1 MIFQKYKYI
10 ILSSVILGT
19 IGLSVTSVNIE
30 ALDDKKEQ
38 ENNTILNNN
47 SSTNGVENKF
57 SERSFSINSIDSE
70 SNNLSNNSNSRVNVG
85 NTVIKGRQ
93 ERIGDWEVQW
103 WGDGGYDYCELLEYK
118 GSSLNIDLDTGMGN
132 RADNVI
138 LDTSNLKKIIPNY
151 KNIESINLGRF
162 GYGALQ
168 PSKVQNNK
176 VTAVTNIDF
185 SGFSSLKSVIL
196 NKIDTSR
203 VTSLSNMFA
212 DCSSL
217 VSVNLGSINTGNV
230 SSFRDMF
237 ARCNSLQSI
246 DLSNINTDKAT
257 DMQGVFYHCPNLRN
271 INVSTWNT
279 SNVTNFQGMFDGC
292 SQLSSLNIKNF
303 NTSKATTLKDMFYGC
318 TQLKI
323 LDLSSFVLNEN
334 VNDSGMFTTLGKT
347 ELLVLT
353 NDTKLKNLD
362 YNARFNRV
370 PLNGPILD
378 ANGGRFSGNQVT
390 KNYFEKCAYEPN
402 KIELTEFEKFKNENQ
417 PTLEGKYRFTEWQP
431 SKEINSAK
439 TVLDLLDVTY
449 IAQYHHTEWNYQWD
463 SSDNYYTLTEYIGTD
478 RNIVVPNEIC
488 GKPTKI
494 NLSSAFPLKN
504 LGGSSPWT
512 NVTSVRFS
520 NNNGKKVK
528 AIGNKIWFNSWSNM
542 TEFDGSGLD
551 TSNINDLEK
560 TFENCSKLNRI
571 NISGWNTSNV
581 TTMFDMFAKCS
592 SLETIDIKNWNTSQL
607 TNMQG
612 IFYQCTN
619 LKNIDLS
626 SWNTEHVTNMIGTFN
641 QCSNLNSVNIKNFN
655 TKKVNSMQDMFRKCD
670 NLKIIDL
677 SSFVLNNNTDTN
689 GMFYTLTDMELLVLT
704 TDNTLKTL
712 NYQDKFNRIPL
723 HGPILDANGG
733 KFSDNTVRKKY
744 FDRCAYEPTKIELT
758 EFEKFKKENQP
769 NNNGFAHDLLDWQ
782 KEGTGSDNPS
792 TVLDILENTYK
803 AKWGNINWEFEE
815 NESRV
820 LLKKYIGES
829 NEVVVPSNSNG
840 KKVVLQ
846 DIDTSIIPKRVT
858 KFSVEQSQNYKV
870 GIVDNDLNFAFDGNN
885 NLQEIDLRGLDTSNI
900 IKMEVMF
907 RNCTNLKKANFSNID
922 MSKVTAMDYNFQN
935 CQKLTDV
942 DFSNTNASALSD
954 TRRMFTGCKKLK
966 IIDLRSFQLTNNA
979 KCSNMFFVD
988 DPSELLVLTN
998 DIKIQS
1004 LNYKTDNRIPL
1015 DGVKLDG
1022 NGGFFSDKQKIK
1034 KYFEKCAYPP
1044 QKIEL
1049 AELEKFK
1056 KENIPTRSEFATTF
1070 VNWIPEHDEPK
1081 EVKNVLDLGDIIYKA
1096 KWEDPNWEFFE
1107 NEDKIILTKYKGNS
1121 NEITIN
1127 AVLDGK
1133 NVEISDINNAV
1144 IPERITKFLLKEK
1157 NNQKVKVQDNS
1168 LYQAF
1173 LNNKNIIEVDLSGLE
1188 STNIINMEQLFKG
1201 CSNLVR
1207 VTLNGLDTHNV
1218 TNFKS
1223 MFYDCSKLSDVDIS
1237 TLNTE
1242 NVIDMSYLFYNCYA
1256 LENID
1261 LSGWDTAKVQWMGR
1275 MFHNTKISSLDI
1287 RHFKTP
1293 SLVSTNRM
1301 FNGCSKLKVIRMDNF
1316 DMSKVTDSA
1325 AMFYRGEGTE
1335 TLVVTKDHQLLTTY
1349 RFNSDNTHPLTKPA
1363 LNANGGSFE
1372 NSQEVKYYFEKVAVL
1387 PEDLQLAKFEEFKNT
1402 NIPTKSN
1409 SVFRRWEETTSSKS
1423 SNEGVLDLLD
1433 KSYMAKWKN
1442 MICNT
1447 TVDNKKLNTVGNIGF
1462 VYLPEHFLTTE
1473 TKLQDEGEQRI
1484 RFNKKQSLNI
1494 GVRDLSQSKSY
1505 WSVSGQLN
1513 WLRKEIPGAYIQ
1525 IESNKDSIKKNIN
1538 DNVNDF
1544 DSSHDLVDANEEV
1557 STAPSNDGYLKITS
1571 SSVNR
1576 LIEANTDKTHDD
1588 IYDYNLGNASLVIPD
1603 TKYVQEGE
1611 HTATVEWNLT
1621 NAPQ

>member
-1 MIFQKYKYI
+1 
-10 ILSSVILGT
+10 
-19 IGLSVTSVNIE
+19 
-30 ALDDKKEQ
+30 
-38 ENNTILNNN
+38 
-47 SSTNGVENKF
+47 
-57 SERSFSINSIDSE
+57 
-70 SNNLSNNSNSRVNVG
+70 
-85 NTVIKGRQ
+85 
-93 ERIGDWEVQW
+93 
-103 WGDGGYDYCELLEYK
+103 
-118 GSSLNIDLDTGMGN
+118 
-132 RADNVI
+132 
-138 LDTSNLKKIIPNY
+138 
-151 KNIESINLGRF
+151 
-162 GYGALQ
+162 
-168 PSKVQNNK
+168 
-176 VTAVTNIDF
+176 
-185 SGFSSLKSVIL
+185 
-196 NKIDTSR
+196 
-203 VTSLSNMFA
+203 
-212 DCSSL
+212 
-217 VSVNLGSINTGNV
+217 
-230 SSFRDMF
+230 
-237 ARCNSLQSI
+237 
-246 DLSNINTDKAT
+246 
-257 DMQGVFYHCPNLRN
+257 
-271 INVSTWNT
+271 
-279 SNVTNFQGMFDGC
+279 
-292 SQLSSLNIKNF
+292 
-303 NTSKATTLKDMFYGC
+303 
-318 TQLKI
+318 
-323 LDLSSFVLNEN
+323 
-334 VNDSGMFTTLGKT
+334 
-347 ELLVLT
+347 
-353 NDTKLKNLD
+353 
-362 YNARFNRV
+362 
-370 PLNGPILD
+370 
-378 ANGGRFSGNQVT
+378 
-390 KNYFEKCAYEPN
+390 
-402 KIELTEFEKFKNENQ
+402 
-417 PTLEGKYRFTEWQP
+417 
-431 SKEINSAK
+431 
-439 TVLDLLDVTY
+439 
-449 IAQYHHTEWNYQWD
+449 
-463 SSDNYYTLTEYIGTD
+463 
-478 RNIVVPNEIC
+478 
-488 GKPTKI
+488 
-494 NLSSAFPLKN
+494 
-504 LGGSSPWT
+504 
-512 NVTSVRFS
+512 
-520 NNNGKKVK
+520 
-528 AIGNKIWFNSWSNM
+528 
-542 TEFDGSGLD
+542 
-551 TSNINDLEK
+551 
-560 TFENCSKLNRI
+560 
-571 NISGWNTSNV
+571 
-581 TTMFDMFAKCS
+581 
-592 SLETIDIKNWNTSQL
+592 
-607 TNMQG
+607 
-612 IFYQCTN
+612 
-619 LKNIDLS
+619 
-626 SWNTEHVTNMIGTFN
+626 
-641 QCSNLNSVNIKNFN
+641 
-655 TKKVNSMQDMFRKCD
+655 
-670 NLKIIDL
+670 
-677 SSFVLNNNTDTN
+677 
-689 GMFYTLTDMELLVLT
+689 
-704 TDNTLKTL
+704 
-712 NYQDKFNRIPL
+712 
-723 HGPILDANGG
+723 
-733 KFSDNTVRKKY
+733 
-744 FDRCAYEPTKIELT
+744 
-758 EFEKFKKENQP
+758 
-769 NNNGFAHDLLDWQ
+769 
-782 KEGTGSDNPS
+782 
-792 TVLDILENTYK
+792 
-803 AKWGNINWEFEE
+803 
-815 NESRV
+815 
-820 LLKKYIGES
+820 ES

-1447 TVDNKKLNTVGNIGF
+1447 TIDNKKIETQEAIGF
-1462 VYLPEHFLTTE
+1462 VYIPD
-1473 TKLQDEGEQRI
+1473 KLITPKTSLNHAGEQKI
-1484 RFNKKQSLNI
+1484 LFNKVHSLNI
-1494 GVRDLSQSKSY
+1494 GIRDLSQSQSS
-1505 WSVSGQLN
+1505 WNVTGQLK
-1513 WLRKEIPGAYIQ
+1513 WSGKKIPGAYVQ
-1525 IESNKDSIKKNIN
+1525 IDSNSNSVKKNIN
-1538 DNVNDF
+1538 NNINEF
-1544 DSSHDLVDANEEV
+1544 DSKQDLVDAEGEV
-1557 STAPSNDGYLKITS
+1557 VSSQNDEGHLDIVNNTTTILMNS
-1571 SSVNR
+1571 SPN
-1576 LIEANTDKTHDD
+1576 KKHDS
-1588 IYDYNLGNASLVIPD
+1588 IYDYDLGKACLVIPE
-1603 TKYVQEGE
+1603 TEEVQEGQYD
-1611 HTATVEWNLT
+1611 ANLEWNLS

>member
-70 SNNLSNNSNSRVNVG
+70 SNNLSNNSNSRINIG
-85 NTVIKGRQ
+85 NTVRKGRQ

-103 WGDGGYDYCELLEYK
+103 WVDGGYSYCELLEYK

-132 RADNVI
+132 RMDNVI

-151 KNIESINLGRF
+151 KNIESINLGRS

-185 SGFSSLKSVIL
+185 SGFSSLKRVIL

-217 VSVNLGSINTGNV
+217 VSVNLGSINTRNV

-257 DMQGVFYHCPNLRN
+257 DMQGVFYHCPNLRD

-303 NTSKATTLKDMFYGC
+303 NTSKATILKDMFYGC

-334 VNDSGMFTTLGKT
+334 VNDSGMFTTPGKT

-402 KIELTEFEKFKNENQ
+402 KIELTEFEKFKNENK

-494 NLSSAFPLKN
+494 NLSGAFPLKN
-504 LGGSSPWT
+504 LGGNSPWT
-512 NVTSVRFS
+512 KVTSVRFS

-626 SWNTEHVTNMIGTFN
+626 SWNTERVTNMKGVFN
-641 QCSNLNSVNIKNFN
+641 GCTNLNSVNLKNFN
-655 TKKVNSMQDMFRKCD
+655 TKNVSSMEDLFKYCY

-677 SSFVLNNNTDTN
+677 SSFILNNYTNTSKMFFTDTD
-689 GMFYTLTDMELLVLT
+689 TELLVLT
-704 TDNTLKTL
+704 NDKNLKAL
-712 NYQDKFNRIPL
+712 DYRNSFKRIPL
-723 HGPILDANGG
+723 NGPVLDANGG
-733 KFSDNTVRKKY
+733 KFADNTVIKKY

-758 EFEKFKKENQP
+758 EFEKFKNENQP

-803 AKWGNINWEFEE
+803 AQWGNINWEFEE

-840 KKVVLQ
+840 KKIVLQ
-846 DIDTSIIPKRVT
+846 DINTTIIPTRVI
-858 KFSVEQSQNYKV
+858 KFSVEPSENYKV
-870 GIVDNDLNFAFDGNN
+870 GIEDNNLNFAFDGNS
-885 NLQEIDLRGLDTSNI
+885 NLQEVDFRGLDTSNI
-900 IKMEVMF
+900 TNMEVMF
-907 RNCTNLKKANFSNID
+907 RNCTNLRKANFSHID
-922 MSKVTAMDYNFQN
+922 MSKVVAMDYTFQN
-935 CQKLTDV
+935 CQNLTDI

-954 TRRMFTGCKKLK
+954 TRHMFTGCKKLK

-1157 NNQKVKVQDNS
+1157 NNQKVKIQDNS

-1188 STNIINMEQLFKG
+1188 STNIINMEQLFMG

-1223 MFYDCSKLSDVDIS
+1223 MFYDCSNLSDVDIS

-1275 MFHNTKISSLDI
+1275 MFH
-1287 RHFKTP
+1287 
-1293 SLVSTNRM
+1293 
-1301 FNGCSKLKVIRMDNF
+1301 GCSKLKVIRMDNF

-1325 AMFYRGEGTE
+1325 AMFYRDKGTE
-1335 TLVVTKDHQLLTTY
+1335 TLVVTQDNQLLTNY
-1349 RFNSDNTHPLTKPA
+1349 PFNHDNTHPLTKPS

-1372 NSQEVKYYFEKVAVL
+1372 NNKKVKNYFEKVAVV
-1387 PEDLQLAKFEEFKNT
+1387 PENLQLAKFEEFKNT

-1423 SNEGVLDLLD
+1423 SEEGVLDLLD
-1433 KSYMAKWKN
+1433 KSYRAIWKN

-1447 TVDNKKLNTVGNIGF
+1447 TVDNKKLTTEGIVGF
-1462 VYLPEHFLTTE
+1462 VYLPNQFFTAE
-1473 TKLQDEGEQRI
+1473 TKLQEEGEQRI
-1484 RFNKKQSLNI
+1484 PFNKKQSLNI
-1494 GVRDLSQSKSY
+1494 GVRDLSQSRSS
-1505 WSVSGQLN
+1505 WSVTGQLN
-1513 WLRKEIPGAYIQ
+1513 WLSKEIPGAYIQ
-1525 IESNKDSIKKNIN
+1525 IENNKDSIKKNIN
-1538 DNVNDF
+1538 DNVKDF
-1544 DSSHDLVDANEEV
+1544 DSSRDLVDVNEEV
-1557 STAPSNDGYLKITS
+1557 SAAPSSDGYLKITS
-1571 SSVNR
+1571 NSANR
-1576 LIEANTDKTHDD
+1576 LIEANTNKTHDD
-1588 IYDYNLGNASLVIPD
+1588 IYDYDLGNADLVIPD
-1603 TKYVQEGE
+1603 TKYVQEGK
-1611 HTATVEWNLT
+1611 HTASVEWNLT

>member
-1 MIFQKYKYI
+1 MISQKYKYI
-10 ILSSVILGT
+10 VLSSVILGT

-38 ENNTILNNN
+38 GNNTILNNN

-689 GMFYTLTDMELLVLT
+689 GMFYTSTDMELLVLT

-733 KFSDNTVRKKY
+733 KFSDNTVIKKY
-744 FDRCAYEPTKIELT
+744 FDRCAYEPNKIELT
-758 EFEKFKKENQP
+758 EFEKFKNDNQP

-846 DIDTSIIPKRVT
+846 DINTSIIPKRVT

-942 DFSNTNASALSD
+942 DFSNTNASALSN
-954 TRRMFTGCKKLK
+954 TCRMFTGCKKLK
-966 IIDLRSFQLTNNA
+966 IIDLRSFQLTNDA

-1316 DMSKVTDSA
+1316 DMSKVTDST
-1325 AMFYRGEGTE
+1325 AMFYRGKGTE

-1447 TVDNKKLNTVGNIGF
+1447 TVDNKKLNTVGDIGF